1 MEKESCRN
9 CQNIDLG
16 RKEALGGRLT
26 GKYRYGCNYCRSGY
40 ICGVLTN
47 DEKLETL
54 VCQGWCGNRGLTEDL
69 QSIAKGYEEKLQ
81 ELYDRWNL
89 WRQTGAQDAEVSDG
103 IYLNNLRKGIE
114 AFLRRIENALPEEH
128 YPECYYSPLPPVMN
142 DSYMANGAAIKEAA
156 RQALESYRR
165 NPDYQWLLEHYSE
178 LQSDDRETGEAY
190 RLFCHEEVLEQA
202 IKDGDLLKMKRESCQ
217 EGLAVALSL
226 CRKRMEKK
234 PRSGK
239 RKRGKNSEK
248 AQITGQLDIADLKV
262 S

>member
-1 MEKESCRN
+1 MEKESCKN
-9 CQNIDLG
+9 CQNIDFS

-26 GKYRYGCNYCRSGY
+26 GKYRYGCTYCKSGY
-40 ICGVLTN
+40 ICGILSK
-47 DEKLETL
+47 DEKLELL
-54 VCQGWCGNRGLTEDL
+54 VCQGWSGKRGQPEDL
-69 QSIAKGYEEKLQ
+69 QSIAQGYDERLQ

-89 WRQTGAQDAEVSDG
+89 WRQTGALEAEMSDG

-114 AFLRRIENALPEEH
+114 AFLRQIEKVLPEES

-142 DSYMANGAAIKEAA
+142 DSYMANGAGIKEAA
-156 RQALESYRR
+156 RQALESYRK
-165 NPDYQWLLEHYSE
+165 NPDYQWLLEHYCE

-202 IKDGDLLKMKRESCQ
+202 IKNGDLLRMKRESCQ
-217 EGLAVALSL
+217 EGLAVALAL

-234 PRSGK
+234 LRSGK
-239 RKRGKNSEK
+239 RKRGKNGDK